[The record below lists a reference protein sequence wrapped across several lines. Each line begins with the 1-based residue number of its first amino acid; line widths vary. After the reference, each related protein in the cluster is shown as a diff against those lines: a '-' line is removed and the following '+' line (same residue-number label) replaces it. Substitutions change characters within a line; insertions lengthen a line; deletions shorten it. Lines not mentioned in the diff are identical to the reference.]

1 MQKWF
6 VYIILCCMAFASCK
20 EKNGLPSL
28 TETYSYKD
36 SKPFGGSIAYRM
48 MRRFYPDRVPDH
60 STAPFFKTKLNLLR
74 DSGSMYVCI
83 SKHFLVEED
92 DVSSILNYVYDG
104 NTFFLSSSDIDT
116 AFLSQLYCSARQTR
130 TWGDPGPR
138 FYQQTQVKLIEDAY
152 DTNDSFGYYY
162 QPFVNSFDSL
172 NDTYARILG
181 YNAQGEPNCIVFFWG
196 RGKMILHTDPR
207 AFSNYFL
214 LSGTNY
220 RYMLQLFQLMG
231 PEPDQLV
238 WDHYYYKRNRRS
250 NNKDFSTL
258 SEIFK
263 YPPLQYAFWII
274 LGAGLLYILF
284 GLKRRQRIIEQR
296 KANTNSSVAF
306 TEIVSRLY
314 WQKRD
319 HKNISDKMITY
330 FNEFIRQHYFIP
342 VQTDQSAYIGIL
354 SGKSGVPYEQVEI
367 LVRTIQSVKQQ
378 EQVSDFE
385 LLTLHEQIQQF
396 HKIRK

>member
-1 MQKWF
+1 MQKWI
-6 VYIILCCMAFASCK
+6 VHIILCCLLLASCK
-20 EKNGLPSL
+20 EKNGLPAL

-36 SKPFGGSIAYRM
+36 SKPFGGEIAYRM

-130 TWGDPGPR
+130 AWGEPGPR
-138 FYQQTQVKLIEDAY
+138 FYQQTQVKLIEGAY

-181 YNAQGEPNCIVFFWG
+181 YNAAGEPNCIVFFWG
-196 RGKMILHTDPR
+196 KGKMILHTDPR

-220 RYMLQLFQLMG
+220 RYMLQLFQLLG

-263 YPPLQYAFWII
+263 YPPLQYAFWIV

-330 FNEFIRQHYFIP
+330 FNDFIRQHYFIP
-342 VQTDQSAYIGIL
+342 VQTDQAAYIGIL
-354 SGKSGVPYEQVEI
+354 SGKSGVPYGQVEI
-367 LVRTIQSVKQQ
+367 LVRTIQAVKQQ